1 MWWGDEHAKD
11 LGRANTVM
19 LQDAT
24 GKTPECQTS
33 ETTTYPFT
41 DLAFTENRMT
51 MDKDS
56 MEEWGMAAGE
66 SRGPSSARTGP
77 PPAAPSACPSRWSI

>member
-1 MWWGDEHAKD
+1 
-11 LGRANTVM
+11 M

-56 MEEWGMAAGE
+56 WEEWGMGGGREPREAGRILSE
-66 SRGPSSARTGP
+66 DGP